1 MPTILACT
9 DGSAHAPGLYQHAAW
24 AALRLSA
31 GVEVLHV
38 LDHHRERAPGV
49 DLSGSIG
56 LDASAR
62 LTEELAGLEETQGR
76 VQRLHGKAILDDAA
90 RTLAQHGV
98 TQIVT
103 TLRHGSLVETLDEVE
118 PRCDLV
124 VIGKRGSH
132 ATAAR
137 EHLGA
142 SLERVIRTAIR
153 PVLVTPAPFQPIE
166 KFMFAYDGGPSVTRA
181 LDFALSNRLFR
192 GLGCHLLRAGQVD
205 DKARWFLGEAAGR
218 LRAGGFDVTTHA
230 VEGVPEKVIPEVIQ
244 REGIQL
250 LVMGAYGHSPIRALI
265 LGSTTTHLVRT
276 CPVPVLLFR

>member
-1 MPTILACT
+1 M
-9 DGSAHAPGLYQHAAW
+9 
-24 AALRLSA
+24 
-31 GVEVLHV
+31 
-38 LDHHRERAPGV
+38 LDHHRERAAGI

-62 LTEELAGLEETQGR
+62 LTEELAKIEETQGR
-76 VQRLHGKAILDDAA
+76 VQRLHGKAILEDATTQLT
-90 RTLAQHGV
+90 RHGL
-98 TQIVT
+98 TPIVT
-103 TLRHGSLVETLDEVE
+103 TLRHGSLVETLEEVE

-124 VIGKRGSH
+124 AIGKRGSH
-132 ATAAR
+132 ASAER

-153 PVLVTPAPFQPIE
+153 PVLVTPASFQPIG
-166 KFMFAYDGGPSVTRA
+166 KFMVAYDGGPSVTRA
-181 LDFALSNRLFR
+181 LDSALSSPLLR
-192 GLGCHLLRAGQVD
+192 GLGCHLLRAGHVD

-230 VEGVPEKVIPEVIQ
+230 VEGAPEKVIPEVIQ

-265 LGSTTTHLVRT
+265 LGSTTTHVVRT